1 MKHTKLLLIIPG
13 SIFLAASLLADTK
26 VPKYG
31 FVNFEAAI
39 AQEQEAQKFI
49 RELEAEEIKIGES
62 EQKARVDIEK
72 KMKNYKDTVASLS
85 EKAKA
90 EKEMQISAEI
100 GELQQKFQQQRSE
113 LGQKRQD
120 RLRVLEDKNRLLV
133 NSLSENGG
141 YDMVFTS
148 QALVFVSEPLKKN
161 DLTQSLI
168 AAYNKAYP
176 IKADAAK
183 PAVKSAPKK

>member
-13 SIFLAASLLADTK
+13 SIFLASSLLADTK